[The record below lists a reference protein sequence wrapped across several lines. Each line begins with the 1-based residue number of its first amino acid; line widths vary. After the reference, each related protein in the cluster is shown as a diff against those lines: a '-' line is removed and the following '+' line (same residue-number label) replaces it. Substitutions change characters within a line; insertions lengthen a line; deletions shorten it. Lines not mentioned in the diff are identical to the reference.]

1 MMERGPDGDAQDP
14 TQDDAA
20 EMGMAELLDSPARGY
35 ANLRRG
41 DVVDGVVVRVD
52 RDEVLVDIGVKSE
65 AIVPANETGAPHG
78 DPTRTLK
85 VGDEVVAYVLQ
96 PEDAEGHVILSLTRA
111 QAERGW
117 RLLQKVFEEGQTLE
131 ADVVEHN
138 KGGLIVNIHG
148 VRGFVPLS
156 QIVDLKRSGAP
167 DEPIENRLGSMH
179 DRTLLL
185 KVIEMNR
192 RRNRLILSERAAVQ
206 ERRAREK
213 DRLLGE
219 LQEGDTRRGVVTSL
233 CDFGAFVDL
242 GGADGLIHL
251 SELSWGQVT
260 HPSQVL
266 KA

>member
-20 EMGMAELLDSPARGY
+20 EMGMAELHDSPARGY

-65 AIVPANETGAPHG
+65 AVVPAGETGAPYG
-78 DPTRTLK
+78 DPTRLLK
-85 VGDEVVAYVLQ
+85 VGDQVVASVIQ
-96 PEDAEGHVILSLTRA
+96 PEDAEGH
-111 QAERGW
+111 
-117 RLLQKVFEEGQTLE
+117 
-131 ADVVEHN
+131 VVEHN
-138 KGGLIVNIHG
+138 KGGLIVNVHG

-156 QIVDLKRSGAP
+156 QIVDLRRAGGP
-167 DEPIENRLGSMH
+167 EEPIENRLATMH
-179 DRTLLL
+179 NRHLLL

-213 DRLLGE
+213 ERLL
-219 LQEGDTRRGVVTSL
+219 T
-233 CDFGAFVDL
+233 
-242 GGADGLIHL
+242 
-251 SELSWGQVT
+251 
-260 HPSQVL
+260 
-266 KA
+266 